1 MALKDEGFPCSV
13 WDTWSMNDTR
23 YHAGE
28 CSKKWETFKG
38 SSGHDVTIATV
49 MQMAF
54 DGGFRTLRENYA
66 LDWDDEIGGHDD
78 YAIIDSDWIEAKEI
92 HPPKIFDPVKEITT
106 YIETLFDSTETV
118 GYVTETWEKDGK
130 YLPTKGCYSKTAG
143 ELIAELAKCKG
154 DIGAVIGD
162 YNEEAGAWV
171 RINPLDG
178 KGVKN
183 ENVTDFRF
191 ALVESDSMEIDK
203 QNAVIRELELPVAV
217 LVYSGGKS
225 LHAIVRVDAAD
236 YNDYRK
242 KVDYLY
248 TVCAKNGLE
257 IDRQNKNPS
266 RLSRLPGII
275 RKDKKQFIVDTNIGK
290 SSFEEWKEWIES
302 VNDELPD
309 PESLEAHWD
318 NLPPLAPCLID
329 GVLRQGHKM
338 LVAGPSKA
346 GKSYA
351 LIELCIAIAEGK
363 SWLGFGCAQGKVL
376 YVNLELD
383 SASCLHRF
391 KDVYTALKIEANSL
405 KNIDI
410 WNLRGRSIPMDKLAP
425 KLIRRAYKKDY
436 IAIVIDPIY
445 KVITGDENSADQ
457 MAAFC
462 NQFDKVCTE
471 LGCAVIYCHHH
482 SKGAQGGKRSMDRAS
497 GSGVFARDPDALLDL
512 IELEVPDS
520 LTEHEQKEAAI
531 KICIKWLNRFLGD
544 SWHDDV
550 SQDDLCSSK
559 AMLEYSQEKL
569 SALTYKNLMDE
580 IHVSDKSQE
589 SKTAWRIEGTLRE
602 FPKFPPLNLWF
613 DYPVHKIDNS
623 GKLKDI
629 STEDK
634 PAWQKASEQRKTNA
648 SKKRESQKVKFEN
661 AYNTCTFEDAPTLKE
676 LQQALSTSEK
686 EMPERTLRDWI
697 KRFNYEIDKTTGKVY
712 PSDE

>member
-1 MALKDEGFPCSV
+1 M
-13 WDTWSMNDTR
+13 
-23 YHAGE
+23 
-28 CSKKWETFKG
+28 
-38 SSGHDVTIATV
+38 
-49 MQMAF
+49 
-54 DGGFRTLRENYA
+54 
-66 LDWDDEIGGHDD
+66 
-78 YAIIDSDWIEAKEI
+78 
-92 HPPKIFDPVKEITT
+92 
-106 YIETLFDSTETV
+106 
-118 GYVTETWEKDGK
+118 
-130 YLPTKGCYSKTAG
+130 
-143 ELIAELAKCKG
+143 
-154 DIGAVIGD
+154 
-162 YNEEAGAWV
+162 
-171 RINPLDG
+171 
-178 KGVKN
+178 
-183 ENVTDFRF
+183 
-191 ALVESDSMEIDK
+191 
-203 QNAVIRELELPVAV
+203 
-217 LVYSGGKS
+217 
-225 LHAIVRVDAAD
+225 
-236 YNDYRK
+236 
-242 KVDYLY
+242 
-248 TVCAKNGLE
+248 
-257 IDRQNKNPS
+257 
-266 RLSRLPGII
+266 
-275 RKDKKQFIVDTNIGK
+275 
-290 SSFEEWKEWIES
+290 
-302 VNDELPD
+302 
-309 PESLEAHWD
+309 
-318 NLPPLAPCLID
+318 
-329 GVLRQGHKM
+329 
-338 LVAGPSKA
+338 
-346 GKSYA
+346 
-351 LIELCIAIAEGK
+351 
-363 SWLGFGCAQGKVL
+363 
-376 YVNLELD
+376 
-383 SASCLHRF
+383 
-391 KDVYTALKIEANSL
+391 
-405 KNIDI
+405 
-410 WNLRGRSIPMDKLAP
+410 
-425 KLIRRAYKKDY
+425 IRRAYKKDY